1 MAKPVA
7 NPKVSEF
14 GGAVVD
20 RFDHSLV
27 AVQPHLCWA
36 LVAVCQKNLDEF
48 RPAAVAGPLPLELHE
63 RVSWFHL
70 LTEIGDAFATA
81 VGNPVVTD
89 EFERAVVVFESP
101 AAVPPVVSV
110 AFVMVAEDAGNLVAG
125 GVGSLAVVVVQT
137 LAVEVAQTRVEVVR
151 LHRAAHLKAEQVA
164 QAVDLQ
170 KVVAVEF
177 HHGIARS
184 RQSLA
189 RLKCLPALPTIAR
202 ELPCLCSLAATRFH
216 QHWERLNRQ

>member
-27 AVQPHLCWA
+27 AVQPHLCWV

-48 RPAAVAGPLPLELHE
+48 RPAVVAEPIPLELRE
-63 RVSWFHL
+63 KVSWFHL

-101 AAVPPVVSV
+101 AAAPPVVSV

-125 GVGSLAVVVVQT
+125 GVGSLAV
-137 LAVEVAQTRVEVVR
+137 EVAQTRVEVVR

-164 QAVDLQ
+164 RAVDLQ
-170 KVVAVEF
+170 KVVAVGF
-177 HHGIARS
+177 RHGIARS

>member
-7 NPKVSEF
+7 NPRASEF

-20 RFDHSLV
+20 WFDHPLV
-27 AVQPHLCWA
+27 AVQPHLCRG

-48 RPAAVAGPLPLELHE
+48 RPAAVAELLLLELRE
-63 RVSWFHL
+63 KVSWFHL

-89 EFERAVVVFESP
+89 EFERVAVVFESP

-125 GVGSLAVVVVQT
+125 GVGSRAVVVVQT
-137 LAVEVAQTRVEVVR
+137 PAVEVAQTRAEVVR

-164 QAVDLQ
+164 RAVD
-170 KVVAVEF
+170 
-177 HHGIARS
+177 R
-184 RQSLA
+184 
-189 RLKCLPALPTIAR
+189 
-202 ELPCLCSLAATRFH
+202 
-216 QHWERLNRQ
+216 